1 MFFRHVSDPAMRF
14 RLLLSAFALF
24 ALFNLAP
31 AQKADPKKPP
41 PKEPS
46 PLAEA
51 DKRLH
56 KGNYD
61 EAREL
66 YAELA
71 KKNDK
76 LKPGAAVG
84 IAESYRLA
92 GEYAKAR
99 ETLDAAVKESP
110 KSAEALAAR
119 SELLLELGQW
129 DDAEKDADAAIAA
142 QADNVR
148 ARYVKAC
155 LLRERGN
162 TKDALEGFRWVVRY
176 YNAKD
181 TFTADELVYVGL
193 GAAEFARWTN
203 NSKQFSFI
211 LNDVLKDALKEDK
224 DFWQAEQLAGELLLE
239 KYNRPDAIEAFDNA
253 LKINPKAADP
263 LVGKA
268 HAAMVKFD
276 LKDADAF
283 ADQALKQNPK
293 HTAALRVKADIQ
305 LIAGDF
311 PAARKVLEE
320 AKAVNARDAAT
331 LGRLAAIALMT
342 QDAKGF
348 EAIEKDV
355 AGFDAKP
362 GGFYHE
368 LAAVLD
374 ERKQYG
380 KAEEYYKKAK
390 ELRPMLAGP
399 RTGLGMLYL
408 RLGNE
413 EAGRKLLDEAFKL
426 DPFNVRVSN
435 SRKVMTHLDKYKTIE
450 TDHYILKYDPN
461 TDQLLADWLAEYMEE
476 IHADLKKQ
484 FGYEPPGKVLIE
496 VFSTH
501 EMFSGRTVGLP
512 DLHTI
517 GACTGRVVAM
527 ASPKAKGL
535 SKPFNWGRV
544 MRHELT
550 HIFNLA
556 QTDYQCPHWVT
567 EGLAVQ
573 NERMSRPPSWTAALR
588 DRFAKDDLLNLDTI
602 MLGFVRPKNPEEWT
616 LAYCQSQLY
625 VDYMIQAHGQAS
637 VGKILNEFKTGKDT
651 AAALKAACGVE
662 KADFEK
668 GYKEFVT
675 KLVNG
680 LSGSGSKK
688 GPEKPMTFDEL
699 KAASEKDPDDLDL
712 KARLAE
718 QYYRRNMAS
727 DAKKLA
733 DAVLEKEPGHPIA
746 SVVKARLLIRGGDEE
761 AAQALLEKAQK
772 AKPDDVRMIALVGKL
787 HMERKEFEKAA
798 ELFEKGRKLAPYDA
812 DWLEQLAKIYK
823 ETKETAKLN
832 AVLSELVAQDP
843 DELDGRVRLAKSSL
857 ELGEFAKAEA
867 FARDALMIDV
877 ANADAKEALI
887 ESLKKQKKDKE
898 ADKIEK
904 RYAK

>member
-1 MFFRHVSDPAMRF
+1 MRS
-14 RLLLSAFALF
+14 RLLLSAVALF
-24 ALFNLAP
+24 ALFNVTS

-41 PKEPS
+41 PKESS
-46 PLAEA
+46 PFAEA
-51 DKRLH
+51 AKRLH

-71 KKNDK
+71 KKDDK

-84 IAESYRLA
+84 IAETYRLA
-92 GEYAKAR
+92 GEHTKAM

-110 KSAEALAAR
+110 KSTEALAAR
-119 SELLLELGQW
+119 AELLHELGRW
-129 DDAEKDADAAIAA
+129 DAAEKDADAAG
-142 QADNVR
+142 ADNVR
-148 ARYVKAC
+148 AKYVKAC
-155 LLRERGN
+155 VLRERG
-162 TKDALEGFRWVVRY
+162 KLDDAREGFRGIVRF
-176 YNAKD
+176 YNSKD
-181 TFTADELVYVGL
+181 VFTADELVYVGL

-211 LNDVLKDALKEDK
+211 VNTLMKDALKEDA
-224 DFWQAEQLAGELLLE
+224 DLWRAEQLAGELLLE
-239 KYNRPDAIEAFDNA
+239 KYNRPDAIDAFDAA

-263 LVGKA
+263 QVGKA

-283 ADQALKQNPK
+283 ADLALKQNPK

-311 PAARKVLEE
+311 PAAKKVLEE
-320 AKAVNARDAAT
+320 AKAVNPRDTAT
-331 LGRLAAIALMT
+331 LGRLAAVALMT
-342 QDAKGF
+342 RDVMGF
-348 EAIEKDV
+348 QAIEKDV
-355 AGFDAKP
+355 AGWDAKP

-368 LAAVLD
+368 LASVLD

-380 KAEEYYKKAK
+380 KAEEYYKKAA

-413 EAGRKLLDEAFKL
+413 PEGRALLDAAFKA

-435 SRKVMTHLDKYKTIE
+435 SRKVMAHLDKYKTVE
-450 TDHYILKYDPN
+450 TDHYILKYDAE
-461 TDQLLADWLAEYMEE
+461 TDQLLAEWLAEYMEE
-476 IHADLKKQ
+476 IHAELKRQ
-484 FGYEPPGKVLIE
+484 FNYEPPGKVLIE

-556 QTDYQCPHWVT
+556 QTDYQCPHWIT

-573 NERMSRPPSWTAALR
+573 NEKMARPPSWTAALK

-625 VDYMIQAHGQAS
+625 VDYMVKTHGQES
-637 VGKILNEFKTGKDT
+637 VGKILNEFKAGKDT

-668 GYKEFVT
+668 GYKEYVT

-680 LSGSGSKK
+680 LSGSGGGKAADK
-688 GPEKPMTFDEL
+688 AMTFDEL

-712 KARLAE
+712 KAKLADATF
-718 QYYRRNMAS
+718 RRGMA
-727 DAKKLA
+727 AEARKMA
-733 DAVLEKEPGHPIA
+733 DAVLEKQPGHPVA
-746 SVVKARLLIRGGDEE
+746 AVVKARLLIRAGDEE

-772 AKPDDVRMIALVGKL
+772 AKPDDVRLIALVGRL
-787 HMERKEFEKAA
+787 HVERKEWDKAA
-798 ELFEKGRKLAPYDA
+798 EVFERGRKVAPYDDA
-812 DWLEQLAKIYK
+812 WLEMLAKIYK
-823 ETKETAKLN
+823 ETKETTKLN
-832 AVLSELVAQDP
+832 AVLAELVSQDP

-857 ELGEFAKAEA
+857 EAGEFAKAEA

-877 ANADAKEALI
+877 ANADAKDALVEA
-887 ESLKKQKKDKE
+887 LKKQKKDAE
-898 ADKIEK
+898 AAKVEK
-904 RYAK
+904 RYSK

>member
-1 MFFRHVSDPAMRF
+1 MRF

-24 ALFNLAP
+24 AVFGIAP
-31 AQKADPKKPP
+31 AQKADPKKPEKP
-41 PKEPS
+41 AKAVN

-51 DKRLH
+51 DQRLH

-71 KKNDK
+71 KKDAK

-84 IAESYRLA
+84 TAESYRLV

-110 KSAEALAAR
+110 KSAEVLAAR
-119 SELLLELGQW
+119 GELLLELGQW
-129 DDAEKDADAAIAA
+129 DDAEKDIDEAGKL

-155 LLRERGN
+155 LLRERGKLD
-162 TKDALEGFRWVVRY
+162 TAKDEFRWVVRY
-176 YNAKD
+176 YNGKD
-181 TFTADELVYVGL
+181 TFTVDELLYVGL
-193 GAAEFARWTN
+193 GAAEYARWTN
-203 NSKQFSFI
+203 NSKQFSLI

-224 DFWQAEQLAGELLLE
+224 DFWYGEQLAGELLLE
-239 KYNRPDAIEAFDNA
+239 KYNRPDAVDAFDNA

-311 PAARKVLEE
+311 PVAKKVLDE
-320 AKAVNARDAAT
+320 AKAINPRDVAT

-348 EAIEKDV
+348 ESIEKEV

-362 GGFYHE
+362 GVFYHE
-368 LAAVLD
+368 LASVLD

-390 ELRPMLAGP
+390 ELRPMIAGP

-413 EAGRKLLDEAFKL
+413 TEGRKLLDEAFKL

-435 SRKVMTHLDKYKTIE
+435 SRKVMAHLDKYKTNE
-450 TDHYILKYDPN
+450 TAHYILKYDPN
-461 TDQLLADWLAEYMEE
+461 TDQLLADWLTEYLEE

-484 FGYEPPGKVLIE
+484 FGYEPTGKLLIE

-501 EMFSGRTVGLP
+501 EMFSGRTVGVP

-573 NERMSRPPSWTAALR
+573 NEKMARPPSWTAALK

-602 MLGFVRPKNPEEWT
+602 MLGFVRPKSPEEWT

-637 VGKILNEFKTGKDT
+637 VGKILNEFKAGKDT

-668 GYKEFVT
+668 GYKAFVT
-675 KLVNG
+675 KLVDGLNG
-680 LSGSGSKK
+680 SGSSSSKK
-688 GPEKPMTFDEL
+688 GPDKPMTFDEL

-733 DAVLEKEPGHPIA
+733 DAVLEKEPGHAIA
-746 SVVKARLLIRGGDEE
+746 AVVKARLLIRGGDED
-761 AAQALLEKAQK
+761 AAQVLLEKAQK
-772 AKPDDVRMIALVGKL
+772 AKPDDVRLIALVGKL
-787 HMERKEFEKAA
+787 HMERKEWEKAA
-798 ELFEKGRKLAPYDA
+798 ELFEKGRKLAPYDG

-832 AVLSELVAQDP
+832 AVLGELVAQDP
-843 DELDGRVRLAKSSL
+843 DELDGRVRLAKSCL
-857 ELGEFAKAEA
+857 ETGEFAKAEA

-887 ESLKKQKKDKE
+887 EALKKQKKDKE

-904 RYAK
+904 RYSK

>member
-1 MFFRHVSDPAMRF
+1 MRF
-14 RLLLSAFALF
+14 RLLLTAAALF
-24 ALFNLAP
+24 ALFNVTS

-41 PKEPS
+41 PNEPS
-46 PLAEA
+46 PFVEA
-51 DKRLH
+51 DQRLH
-56 KGNYD
+56 RGNYD
-61 EAREL
+61 EARDL

-71 KKNDK
+71 KKDDK

-84 IAESYRLA
+84 TAETYRLA
-92 GEYAKAR
+92 GEYTKA
-99 ETLDAAVKESP
+99 LDILAAAVKESP
-110 KSAEALAAR
+110 KNADALAAR
-119 SELLLELGQW
+119 GELLHELGNW
-129 DDAEKDADAAIAA
+129 DDAEKDIDAAIVSK
-142 QADNVR
+142 ADHAR
-148 ARYVKAC
+148 ARWVKAC
-155 LLRERGN
+155 LLRDRGKLDES
-162 TKDALEGFRWVVRY
+162 KDAFRWLVRY
-176 YNAKD
+176 YNDNPK
-181 TFTADELVYVGL
+181 FTADEHYYIGL
-193 GAAEFARWTN
+193 GAVEFARWSTN
-203 NSKQFSFI
+203 PNQLREQFN
-211 LNDVLKDALKEDK
+211 LVANTLRKDALKEDATY
-224 DFWQAEQLAGELLLE
+224 WPVEQMAGELFLE
-239 KYNRPDAIEAFDNA
+239 KYNRPDAVDSFDEV

-263 LVGKA
+263 QVGKA

-283 ADQALKQNPK
+283 ADLALKQNPK
-293 HTAALRVKADIQ
+293 HPAALRVKADIQ

-311 PAARKVLEE
+311 PAAKKVLDE
-320 AKAVNARDAAT
+320 AKAVNPRDAAT
-331 LGRLAAIALMT
+331 LGRLAAIALIT

-355 AGFDAKP
+355 TGFDAKP
-362 GGFYHE
+362 GVFYAE
-368 LAAVLD
+368 LASVLD
-374 ERKQYG
+374 ERKQYA
-380 KAEEYYKKAK
+380 KAEGYYKKAA

-399 RTGLGMLYL
+399 RTGLGMLQM

-413 EAGRKLLDEAFKL
+413 EEGKKLLDAAFKL

-435 SRKVMTHLDKYKTIE
+435 TRKVLAHMENKDAPYKTVE
-450 TDHYILKYDPN
+450 TAHYILKYNPA
-461 TDQLLADWLAEYMEE
+461 TDALLGEWLAEYLEE
-476 IHADLKKQ
+476 IHADLKTQ
-484 FGYEPPGKVLIE
+484 FNYEPAGKVLIE

-556 QTDYQCPHWVT
+556 QTEYQCPHWVT

-573 NERMSRPPSWTAALR
+573 NEKMARPPSWTVALR
-588 DRFAKDDLLNLDTI
+588 DRYAKDDLLNLDTI

-625 VDYMIQAHGQAS
+625 VDYMVKTHGQES
-637 VGKILNEFKTGKDT
+637 VGKILNEFKAGKDT

-668 GYKEFVT
+668 GYKAFVT
-675 KLVNG
+675 KLVQG
-680 LSGSGSKK
+680 LSGGSGGKAAD
-688 GPEKPMTFDEL
+688 KPMTFDEL

-712 KARLAE
+712 KAKLAD
-718 QYYRRNMAS
+718 QLFRRGMVGES
-727 DAKKLA
+727 KKLA
-733 DAVLEKEPGHPIA
+733 DAVLEKDAGHPVA
-746 SVVKARLLIRGGDEE
+746 AVVKARLLIRGGDDD
-761 AAQALLEKAQK
+761 AAMELLAKAQK
-772 AKPDDVRMIALVGKL
+772 VKPDDVRLIATVGKL
-787 HMERKEFEKAA
+787 YVEKKEWEKAA
-798 ELFEKGRKLAPYDA
+798 ELFEKGRKIAPYDA

-823 ETKETAKLN
+823 ETKDTAKLN
-832 AVLSELVAQDP
+832 AVLGELVSQDP

-857 ELGEFAKAEA
+857 EAGEFAKAEA

-877 ANADAKEALI
+877 ANADAKDALI
-887 ESLKKQKKDKE
+887 ESLKKQKKDAE
-898 ADKIEK
+898 AAKIEK

>member
-1 MFFRHVSDPAMRF
+1 MRS
-14 RLLLSAFALF
+14 RLLLSAVALF
-24 ALFNLAP
+24 ALFNIAP
-31 AQKADPKKPP
+31 AQKPDPKKPP
-41 PKEPS
+41 PKVPS

-51 DKRLH
+51 DQRLH

-71 KKNDK
+71 KKDAT

-84 IAESYRLA
+84 TAETYRLA
-92 GEYAKAR
+92 GEYSKAV

-110 KSAEALAAR
+110 KNADALAAR
-119 SELLLELGQW
+119 GELLHELGKW
-129 DDAEKDADAAIAA
+129 DDAEKDIDAAIAA
-142 QADNVR
+142 QTDNAR

-155 LLRERGN
+155 LLRERG
-162 TKDALEGFRWVVRY
+162 KLDDAKLAFVWLVRY
-176 YNAKD
+176 YNGKD
-181 TFTADELVYVGL
+181 TFTAQEYLYIGL
-193 GAAEFARWTN
+193 GATEFTRW
-203 NSKQFSFI
+203 SVSPKQISEQSN
-211 LNDVLKDALKEDK
+211 LVANTLRKDAIKEDPT
-224 DFWQAEQLAGELLLE
+224 FWPVEQMAGELFLE
-239 KYNRPDAIEAFDNA
+239 KYNRPDAIDSFDTA

-263 LVGKA
+263 QIGKA

-283 ADQALKQNPK
+283 ADLALKQNPK

-305 LIAGDF
+305 FIAGDF
-311 PAARKVLEE
+311 PAAKKVLDE
-320 AKAVNARDAAT
+320 AKAVNPRDAAT

-342 QDAKGF
+342 KDVMGF

-362 GGFYHE
+362 GVFYHE
-368 LAAVLD
+368 LASVLD
-374 ERKQYG
+374 ERKQYA
-380 KAEEYYKKAK
+380 KAEMYYKLAA

-399 RTGLGMLYL
+399 RTGLGMLQM

-413 EAGRKLLDEAFKL
+413 VEGRKLLDAAFKL

-435 SRKVMTHLDKYKTIE
+435 TRKVMAHLDKYKTIE
-450 TDHYILKYDPN
+450 TDHYILKYDGE
-461 TDQLLADWLAEYMEE
+461 TDQLLADWLAESMEE
-476 IHADLKKQ
+476 IHADLKRQ
-484 FGYEPPGKVLIE
+484 FNYEPPGKVLIE

-556 QTDYQCPHWVT
+556 QTEYQCPHWIT

-573 NERMSRPPSWTAALR
+573 NEKMARPPSWTAALR

-625 VDYMIQAHGQAS
+625 VDYMVKTHGQES
-637 VGKILNEFKTGKDT
+637 VGKILNEFKAGKDT

-668 GYKEFVT
+668 GYTAYVT
-675 KLVNG
+675 KLVQG
-680 LSGSGSKK
+680 LSGGSGAKAAD
-688 GPEKPMTFDEL
+688 KPMTFDEL

-712 KARLAE
+712 KAKLAE
-718 QYYRRNMAS
+718 QYFRRGMVGE
-727 DAKKLA
+727 AKKLA
-733 DAVLEKEPGHPIA
+733 DAVLEKDPGHPVA
-746 SVVKARLLIRGGDEE
+746 AVVRARLLIRGGDEE
-761 AAQALLEKAQK
+761 AATALLEKAQK
-772 AKPDDVRMIALVGKL
+772 AKPDDVRLIVTVGRL
-787 HMERKEFEKAA
+787 HVERKEWEKAA
-798 ELFEKGRKLAPYDA
+798 ALFEKGRKIAPYDA

-823 ETKETAKLN
+823 ETKDTAKLN
-832 AVLSELVAQDP
+832 SVLGELVAQDP

-857 ELGEFAKAEA
+857 EAGEFAKAEA

-877 ANADAKEALI
+877 ANADAKDALI
-887 ESLKKQKKDKE
+887 EALKKQKKDDE
-898 ADKIEK
+898 AAKIEK

>member
-1 MFFRHVSDPAMRF
+1 MRF
-14 RLLLSAFALF
+14 RLLLSAVALF
-24 ALFNLAP
+24 ALFNVTS

-41 PKEPS
+41 PKGPS

-51 DKRLH
+51 DQRLH

-71 KKNDK
+71 KKDDK

-84 IAESYRLA
+84 IAETYRLA
-92 GEYAKAR
+92 GEYAKAV
-99 ETLDAAVKESP
+99 ETLDAAVKKDP
-110 KSAEALAAR
+110 KSADALAAR
-119 SELLLELGQW
+119 GDLLYELGKW
-129 DDAEKDADAAIAA
+129 DDAEKDIDAAIAA
-142 QADNVR
+142 QTDNPR
-148 ARYVKAC
+148 ARWVKAC
-155 LLRERGN
+155 LLRERG
-162 TKDALEGFRWVVRY
+162 KLDDAKEAFRWLVRF
-176 YNAKD
+176 YNGKD
-181 TFTADELVYVGL
+181 TFTADEFYYIGL

-203 NSKQFSFI
+203 NSKQFTFI
-211 LNDVLKDALKEDK
+211 VNTLMKDAVKEDASV
-224 DFWQAEQLAGELLLE
+224 WYAEQLAGELLLE
-239 KYNRPDAIEAFDNA
+239 KYNRPDAIDAFDAA

-263 LVGKA
+263 QVGKA

-283 ADQALKQNPK
+283 ADLALKQNPK

-305 LIAGDF
+305 FIAGDF
-311 PAARKVLEE
+311 PAAKKVLEE
-320 AKAVNARDAAT
+320 AKAVNPRDAAT
-331 LGRLAAIALMT
+331 LSRLAAIALMT
-342 QDAKGF
+342 KDVMGF
-348 EAIEKDV
+348 EAIEKAV
-355 AGFDAKP
+355 SGFDAKP
-362 GGFYHE
+362 GVFYHE
-368 LAAVLD
+368 LATVLD
-374 ERKQYG
+374 ERKQYAR
-380 KAEEYYKKAK
+380 AEEYYMKAA

-399 RTGLGMLYL
+399 RTGLGMLQM

-413 EAGRKLLDEAFKL
+413 VEGRKLLDAAFKL

-435 SRKVMTHLDKYKTIE
+435 TRKVMAHMDKYKTVE
-450 TDHYILKYDPN
+450 TDHYILKYDGE
-461 TDQLLADWLAEYMEE
+461 TDQLLADWLAESMEE
-476 IHADLKKQ
+476 MHADLKRQ
-484 FGYEPPGKVLIE
+484 FNYEPPGKVLIE

-556 QTDYQCPHWVT
+556 QTEYQCPHWIT

-573 NERMSRPPSWTAALR
+573 NEKMARPPSWTAALR

-625 VDYMIQAHGQAS
+625 VDYMVKTHGQES
-637 VGKILNEFKTGKDT
+637 VGKILNEFKAGKDT

-668 GYKEFVT
+668 GYKAFVT
-675 KLVNG
+675 KLVTG
-680 LSGSGSKK
+680 LSGGSGGKAAD
-688 GPEKPMTFDEL
+688 KPMTFDEL

-712 KARLAE
+712 KAKLAE
-718 QYYRRNMAS
+718 QLFRRGMVGE
-727 DAKKLA
+727 AKKLA
-733 DAVLEKEPGHPIA
+733 DAVLEKDAGHPVA
-746 SVVKARLLIRGGDEE
+746 AVVKARLLARGGDDD
-761 AAQALLEKAQK
+761 AATALLEKALK
-772 AKPDDVRMIALVGKL
+772 AKPDDVRLIATVGKL
-787 HMERKEFEKAA
+787 YVERKEWEKAA
-798 ELFEKGRKLAPYDA
+798 ELFEKGRKIAPYDA

-823 ETKETAKLN
+823 ETKDTAKLN
-832 AVLSELVAQDP
+832 SVLGELVSQDP

-857 ELGEFAKAEA
+857 EAGEFAKAEA

-877 ANADAKEALI
+877 SNADAKDALI
-887 ESLKKQKKDKE
+887 ESLKKQKKDAE